1 MKGRVIAAWTL
12 QVVLAGLFLM
22 AGGLKLAA
30 SPQMVQ
36 GFQEWG
42 FSKGFLFFIGGAEA
56 LGGLA
61 LLIPRLSAVS
71 AMGLMVIMVGAA
83 YTHLINGDGFG
94 ATLPS
99 TVLFLLLGIVV
110 YLRWV
115 FIVMLFSFFRRRG
128 SKLSRETRG

>member
-1 MKGRVIAAWTL
+1 MKGRVITAWTL

-22 AGGLKLAA
+22 AGGFKLAG

-42 FSKGFLFFIGGAEA
+42 FSKGFLFFIGAAEA

-61 LLIPRLSAVS
+61 LLIPRVS
-71 AMGLMVIMVGAA
+71 AGSAIGLMVIMVGAA

-99 TVLFLLLGIVV
+99 TVLFLLLGIIQYFV
-110 YLRWV
+110 
-115 FIVMLFSFFRRRG
+115 
-128 SKLSRETRG
+128 